1 MEILA
6 IILIILLLISNSE
19 TSSLKNKNK
28 ELTNKYDEL
37 HEENLKLRKEI
48 REEKNRNFLLQSLI
62 NKK

>member
-6 IILIILLLISNSE
+6 IILIVLLLISNSE

-28 ELTNKYDEL
+28 ELTKKYDEL
-37 HEENLKLRKEI
+37 HEENLRLKREI
-48 REEKNRNFLLQSLI
+48 REEKNKNILLQSLI

>member
-6 IILIILLLISNSE
+6 IILIVLLLISNSE
-19 TSSLKNKNK
+19 TSSLKKKNK

-37 HEENLKLRKEI
+37 HEENLRLKREI
-48 REEKNRNFLLQSLI
+48 REEKNKNILLQSLI